1 MTIHDTGDHPPSR
14 TKRAMTAI
22 LMVLTIG
29 MVAYI
34 LAGRPYQKDATNL
47 VGLVGSETIKPKPLL
62 ETSQP
67 EQIED
72 ILRAELGYRLLVPNI
87 SGARIVGVGTWDAD
101 RNVRIPVVTYDD
113 PEGDI
118 SKALVL
124 NYAMLDKISG
134 AVFLDRSVRQE
145 LEQDQSF
152 AVVSSS
158 DDREVVLWRSG
169 DDIFVVIAEKGAGRL
184 IPRIQQPESIPQG

>member
-1 MTIHDTGDHPPSR
+1 
-14 TKRAMTAI
+14 MTAI

-29 MVAYI
+29 MAAYI
-34 LAGRPYQKDATNL
+34 LAGRPYQQDATNL
-47 VGLVGSETIKPKPLL
+47 VGLVGSETIEPKPLL

-67 EQIED
+67 GQIED

-87 SGARIVGVGTWDAD
+87 IGARIVGVGTWDAD
-101 RNVRIPVVTYDD
+101 RNVRIPVITYDD

-118 SKALVL
+118 NEALVL

-169 DDIFVVIAEKGAGRL
+169 DDIFVVVAEKGAGRL
-184 IPRIQQPESIPQG
+184 IPRIQQPESVPQG